1 MRNYSN
7 EEKVFYRGVFIIAIV
22 MGLKPQQVIALFF
35 GSKKYKN
42 DGNVVTLELNKKYY
56 AEFIQFDEHVG
67 VETGM
72 EIQYKIPFE
81 LVHYIEYLRKFSVD
95 FNEKK
100 YKEYIAFCNKHFDKT
115 LKINH
120 NKIYNSAIVHKQLLH
135 HTVNSE
141 ILLATQNID
150 QNTSPRI
157 TYTATSSNLSKYS
170 SWLSDYMNILEIR
183 EQLQQIVF
191 GKVIDKPV
199 IVKTKTYPLACLLIY
214 LSKHDIFFCIS

>member
-1 MRNYSN
+1 
-7 EEKVFYRGVFIIAIV
+7 
-22 MGLKPQQVIALFF
+22 
-35 GSKKYKN
+35 
-42 DGNVVTLELNKKYY
+42 LELNKKYY

-157 TYTATSSNLSKYS
+157 TYTATSSFWK
-170 SWLSDYMNILEIR
+170 SD
-183 EQLQQIVF
+183 
-191 GKVIDKPV
+191 
-199 IVKTKTYPLACLLIY
+199 
-214 LSKHDIFFCIS
+214 